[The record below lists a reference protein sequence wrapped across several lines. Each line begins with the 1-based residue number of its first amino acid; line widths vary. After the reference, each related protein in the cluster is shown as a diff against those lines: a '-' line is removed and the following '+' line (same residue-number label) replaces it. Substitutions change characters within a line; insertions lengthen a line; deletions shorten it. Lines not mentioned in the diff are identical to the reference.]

1 MKRVACLLLGSRS
14 SRRRQRVTQPPRT
27 VPTFS
32 KDVAPIVFNNCATL
46 PSRRRS
52 RADDAHLVRG
62 RAAVGEG
69 DQEQGASS
77 REMPPWGADPAHSL
91 KMRNDRSL
99 TQAQIDTIVAWVD
112 GGAPK
117 GSDADLPPMPK
128 FAEGWTF
135 GREPDDDPRDA
146 GRLRDSRGRRARR
159 ADVLLEGAVERGSLR
174 RDARDSS
181 GQPRRR
187 APRRRVRRRHSRGR
201 EDRQRPPG
209 DAGRQGVDR
218 SRRRRRR
225 ARRRHRAAGR
235 EQAAVVGAGPRRR
248 FAPRRHRQ
256 ADSRRQVHQLADPLQ
271 PDRQAR
277 ERSHAPRHLVQ
288 QGAGDARAAD
298 PPGGRS
304 RWRRPRAAC
313 RSIAPR
319 ARKSSTPRTKAA
331 RGAAARRRTSRPT
344 PRTGR

>member
-1 MKRVACLLLGSRS
+1 
-14 SRRRQRVTQPPRT
+14 
-27 VPTFS
+27 
-32 KDVAPIVFNNCATL
+32 
-46 PSRRRS
+46 
-52 RADDAHLVRG
+52 
-62 RAAVGEG
+62 
-69 DQEQGASS
+69 
-77 REMPPWGADPAHSL
+77 MPPWGADPAHSL

-146 GRLRDSRGRRARR
+146 GRLRDSRRRRARR

-187 APRRRVRRRHSRGR
+187 PPRRRLRRRHSGGR
-201 EDRQRPPG
+201 DDRQRPPG

-218 SRRRRRR
+218 SRRGRRRP
-225 ARRRHRAAGR
+225 RRRHRAAGR

-248 FAPRRHRQ
+248 LAPRRHRQ

-271 PDRQAR
+271 PDRQSR
-277 ERSHAPRHLVQ
+277 QPI
-288 QGAGDARAAD
+288 ARASAS
-298 PPGGRS
+298 GSTR
-304 RWRRPRAAC
+304 C
-313 RSIAPR
+313 R
-319 ARKSSTPRTKAA
+319 
-331 RGAAARRRTSRPT
+331 
-344 PRTGR
+344 